1 VAQTDLPLDQ
11 LEQYR
16 PPREERDDFDV
27 FWRDTLAEARA
38 AGGPP
43 RFREVDCGLPE
54 TVVEDVE
61 LSGYAGDPVRGWFIR
76 PRYASAPLACVVR
89 YLGYNSGRGLPH
101 QWTML
106 PAAGYAVLVM
116 DTRGQGSAE
125 YVGATPDPHG
135 SAPHVA
141 GRLSH
146 GLADHRT
153 HYYRRVFTDAALAVD
168 AARAHPAVDPARVVV
183 AGASQGG
190 GIALAA
196 AGLSDGLAGALV
208 DVPFLCHYRRAVQVS
223 DAHPYRELAV
233 YLTTRRGAEE
243 DVFRALS
250 YVDGV
255 NFAARADAPA
265 LFSVGLADEVCPPST
280 VYAAFHHYRGPKRIE
295 VYPYNGHEG
304 GGPHHQVEQLRF
316 LADRFARPGSHRGT
330 PGLAGA
336 SPAPRPS
343 ATGDVRRG
351 PS

>member
-1 VAQTDLPLDQ
+1 MAQFDLPLDQ

-16 PPREERDDFDV
+16 PAREECDDFDA
-27 FWRDTLAEARA
+27 FWRDTLVDARA
-38 AGGPP
+38 AGAPP
-43 RFREVDCGLPE
+43 RFREVDCGLAE
-54 TVVEDVE
+54 VVVDDVE
-61 LSGYAGDPVRGWFIR
+61 FSGFAGDPVRGWLLR
-76 PRYASAPLACVVR
+76 PRRATGAPLPCVVR

-106 PAAGYAVLVM
+106 PAAGYATLVM

-125 YVGATPDPHG
+125 YAGATPDPHG

-141 GRLSH
+141 GRLSD
-146 GLADHRT
+146 GLADRST
-153 HYYRRVFTDAALAVD
+153 HYYRRVFTDAVLAVD
-168 AARAHPAVDPARVVV
+168 AARAHHAVDPDRVVV

-196 AGLSDGLAGALV
+196 AGLSAGLAGALV
-208 DVPFLCHYRRAVQVS
+208 DVPFLCHYRRAVRVT

-233 YLTTRRGAEE
+233 YLTTRRGQEE

-265 LFSVGLADEVCPPST
+265 LFSVGLADQVCPPST
-280 VYAAFHHYRGPKRIE
+280 VYAAFHHYGGPKTLA

-316 LADRFARPGSHRGT
+316 LADPGARRRSPRRR
-330 PGLAGA
+330 AG
-336 SPAPRPS
+336 RP
-343 ATGDVRRG
+343 
-351 PS
+351 